1 MLILNKGSL
10 NKNITATNLTLKHTM
25 TLIPRSLLSFKRAEE
40 ESKDQAEPFLDLV
53 GEPQKKSQIVI
64 KRLVKK
70 SNLEGSTGY

>member
-1 MLILNKGSL
+1 
-10 NKNITATNLTLKHTM
+10 M